1 MQQSNRPG
9 AFSFGNSR
17 DGWISERCLCTGWTW
32 GKSIDTRLTFQTTS
46 TTSYLWK
53 LTFGHTKTIPN
64 SKNKVMNIRH
74 ENAPTLMQLKKQ
86 LLRHD
91 NVFLMLH
98 IYRSLYVY
106 ILESI
111 HPLWPC
117 QHFRFVNGDP
127 HLRHLFSHAG
137 SARSRTGG
145 ALSSSRW
152 KWKKTCVAQTWRQV
166 QYKTT
171 VGFGWFES
179 NMSNSMASDSWFM
192 IEQNL
197 TNEKWENTQGN
208 DATIPSPQI
217 LIENPDTNHSWRC
230 STPATATCCCQ
241 WTFTNRYNEIIS
253 MYTKTNFRYTI

>member
-32 GKSIDTRLTFQTTS
+32 GQSIDTRLTFQTTS

-53 LTFGHTKTIPN
+53 LTFGHTKTNPN

-91 NVFLMLH
+91 HVFLMLH
-98 IYRSLYVY
+98 IYIY
-106 ILESI
+106 IDLSMYIYWNLFI
-111 HPLWPC
+111 HYGHVSTSVLLMVIHTCVIFFLTQAPLGVGPGVPC
-117 QHFRFVNGDP
+117 
-127 HLRHLFSHAG
+127 RHLVG
-137 SARSRTGG
+137 SG
-145 ALSSSRW
+145 
-152 KWKKTCVAQTWRQV
+152 KKTCVAQTWRQV

-179 NMSNSMASDSWFM
+179 NMSNSMASLNYGNHDSWS
-192 IEQNL
+192 
-197 TNEKWENTQGN
+197 K
-208 DATIPSPQI
+208 
-217 LIENPDTNHSWRC
+217 
-230 STPATATCCCQ
+230 
-241 WTFTNRYNEIIS
+241 
-253 MYTKTNFRYTI
+253 K